1 MTLMELY
8 DLKRNKHSGM
18 TFSDLID
25 TEPNVRV
32 CDIIQLF
39 LLGQNDKIYLNLKIV
54 GPRYDEKYLL
64 KDERII
70 HDAWQPFYE
79 FKVHCI
85 EEECTEDTGLG
96 YLTLVI

>member
-1 MTLMELY
+1 MEFNEVVN
-8 DLKRNKHSGM
+8 RV
-18 TFSDLID
+18 
-25 TEPNVRV
+25 PNVRV

-39 LLGQNDKIYLNLKIV
+39 LLGYDDKIYLNLKFTLPSAQGWV
-54 GPRYDEKYLL
+54 PQYLL

-96 YLTLVI
+96 CVTLVI

>member
-70 HDAWQPFYE
+70 HDEWQPYYE
-79 FKVHCI
+79 CKVMRI
-85 EEECTEDTGLG
+85 EEECTEGTGLG